1 MKLMDFFDPHLRD
14 MARKN
19 AQSQTDVAQ
28 LKAALRQLA
37 ERVDR
42 QVIFIRVLKEMFL
55 AVSGTNEEEFLAR
68 LAQAVEKQ
76 AAENANVKTCGK
88 CGKPMG
94 PKQNRCIYC
103 GESRPSE
110 LL

>member
-1 MKLMDFFDPHLRD
+1 MDFFEPPSREIV
-14 MARKN
+14 RKT
-19 AQSQTDVAQ
+19 SQTQTGVVEI
-28 LKAALRQLA
+28 KAALRQLE

-42 QVIFIRVLKEMFL
+42 QAIVIRLLKDMLL
-55 AVSGTNEEEFLAR
+55 AVSGTNQDEFLAR

-76 AAENANVKTCGK
+76 AAENANPKSCEK
-88 CGKPMG
+88 CGKPMS
-94 PKQNRCIYC
+94 PKQSRCIYC